1 MKFLKWFAFGNSCLG
16 VAIFAPAFLSIGQP
30 ILAFCAVG
38 GFATLAWFFWHLLP
52 KTNHYRQPM
61 ATAKSGGWHKLGGW
75 QPMDPAKH
83 IGRDGQGGWN
93 WNPSPPDGTKRPPPP
108 PPPPPRDVRGRVYIP
123 QPTPEERNGV
133 GFWDLPRAWPDAE
146 DAAGA
151 GLAWARQG
159 AIQEKQDLDRR
170 AKSLSN
176 FIGLSEAFE
185 RLDPVEQDL
194 LRHQCEHMWSY
205 SEVLGARIANW
216 RDGGGK

>member
-1 MKFLKWFAFGNSCLG
+1 MKFLKWFVFVGFYLFCFLATVTIYDSPPIVFVLG
-16 VAIFAPAFLSIGQP
+16 G
-30 ILAFCAVG
+30 LAYFV
-38 GFATLAWFFWHLLP
+38 AWFIYFGLP
-52 KTNHYRQPM
+52 ESQKDRQPM
-61 ATAKSGGWHKLGGW
+61 ATAKSGGREP
-75 QPMDPAKH
+75 Q
-83 IGRDGQGGWN
+83 RN
-93 WNPSPPDGTKRPPPP
+93 WNHRPEGIKRPEPPP
-108 PPPPPRDVRGRVYIP
+108 GPPSRVDRVGVFIA
-123 QPTPEERNGV
+123 QPIPEERNGV
-133 GFWDLPRAWPDAE
+133 GFLDLPRAWPEAE

-151 GLAWARQG
+151 GLACARQG

-216 RDGGGK
+216 RDKGPVF

>member
-1 MKFLKWFAFGNSCLG
+1 MMKFLKLFFSVGFYLSCGWFTFEAFDSPPIVFVLG
-16 VAIFAPAFLSIGQP
+16 
-30 ILAFCAVG
+30 
-38 GFATLAWFFWHLLP
+38 TLAYLLSWFVFELMGLQ
-52 KTNHYRQPM
+52 KDRQPM
-61 ATAKSGGWHKLGGW
+61 ATAKSGGWNEWGGW
-75 QPMDPAKH
+75 EHPK
-83 IGRDGQGGWN
+83 N
-93 WNPSPPDGTKRPPPP
+93 WPSRVPLPP
-108 PPPPPRDVRGRVYIP
+108 PPPPPRNVRGRPFVP
-123 QPTPEERNGV
+123 QPTPERRGGV
-133 GFWDLPRAWPDAE
+133 GFLDLPRAWPDAE

-216 RDGGGK
+216 RDGGRR

>member
-1 MKFLKWFAFGNSCLG
+1 MMKYLKWFAFGSSCLG
-16 VAIFAPAFLSIGQP
+16 VAIFVPAFLSIDQP
-30 ILAFCAVG
+30 ILAFCAAG
-38 GFATLAWFFWHLLP
+38 GFATLTWFFWHLLP
-52 KTNHYRQPM
+52 ETNHYRQPM
-61 ATAKSGGWHKLGGW
+61 ATAKSGGWE
-75 QPMDPAKH
+75 PP
-83 IGRDGQGGWN
+83 RN
-93 WNPSPPDGTKRPPPP
+93 WNHRPDGMKRPEPPP
-108 PPPPPRDVRGRVYIP
+108 GPPNRVDRAGVFIA
-123 QPTPEERNGV
+123 QPTPEELY
-133 GFWDLPRAWPDAE
+133 GFGFLNLPRTWHDAE

-176 FIGLSEAFE
+176 FIGLPEEFD

-194 LRHQCEHMWSY
+194 LRHQCEHMWRY

>member
-1 MKFLKWFAFGNSCLG
+1 MMKYLKWFAFLTTLLLG
-16 VAIFAPAFLSIGQP
+16 CWFFFLMKSIGHDFVGFLAAGSACV
-30 ILAFCAVG
+30 LAF
-38 GFATLAWFFWHLLP
+38 FFWVWLP
-52 KTNHYRQPM
+52 LEAKYRQPM
-61 ATAKSGGWHKLGGW
+61 ATAKSGGWE
-75 QPMDPAKH
+75 PP
-83 IGRDGQGGWN
+83 RN
-93 WNPSPPDGTKRPPPP
+93 WNHRPDGMKRPEPPP
-108 PPPPPRDVRGRVYIP
+108 GPPNRVDRAGVFIA
-123 QPTPEERNGV
+123 QPKPEELY
-133 GFWDLPRAWPDAE
+133 GFGFLYLPRTWPDAE

-170 AKSLSN
+170 VKSLSN

>member
-1 MKFLKWFAFGNSCLG
+1 MKFLKWFAFGSSCLG

-30 ILAFCAVG
+30 ILAFCAAG
-38 GFATLAWFFWHLLP
+38 GFATLAWFFWPLPP

-61 ATAKSGGWHKLGGW
+61 ATAKSGGWE
-75 QPMDPAKH
+75 PP
-83 IGRDGQGGWN
+83 RN
-93 WNPSPPDGTKRPPPP
+93 WNHRPDGMKRPEPPP
-108 PPPPPRDVRGRVYIP
+108 GPPNRVDRAGVFIA

-133 GFWDLPRAWPDAE
+133 GFLDLPRAWPDAE

-176 FIGLSEAFE
+176 FIGLSEAFK

>member
-1 MKFLKWFAFGNSCLG
+1 MKYLKWFAFLTTLLSGCWFFVLMK
-16 VAIFAPAFLSIGQP
+16 SIGHDFVGFLAAGSACV
-30 ILAFCAVG
+30 LAF
-38 GFATLAWFFWHLLP
+38 FFWVWLP
-52 KTNHYRQPM
+52 LEAKDRQPM
-61 ATAKSGGWHKLGGW
+61 ATAKSGSWEPSGWHS
-75 QPMDPAKH
+75 
-83 IGRDGQGGWN
+83 
-93 WNPSPPDGTKRPPPP
+93 NPPPPDGTKRPPPP
-108 PPPPPRDVRGRVYIP
+108 PPPPATRRINEGVRIWTDSENQAACGSPFIP
-123 QPTPEERNGV
+123 QPTPETRGSI
-133 GFWDLPRAWPDAE
+133 GFLDLPRAWPDAE

-159 AIQEKQDLDRR
+159 VIQEKKDLDRR

>member
-1 MKFLKWFAFGNSCLG
+1 MMKLLKWFVFVGFYLLCGWAT
-16 VAIFAPAFLSIGQP
+16 VAIYDSPP
-30 ILAFCAVG
+30 IVFVLGSLAYFV
-38 GFATLAWFFWHLLP
+38 AWFIYFGLP
-52 KTNHYRQPM
+52 ELQKDRQPM
-61 ATAKSGGWHKLGGW
+61 ATAKSGGWE
-75 QPMDPAKH
+75 PP
-83 IGRDGQGGWN
+83 RN
-93 WNPSPPDGTKRPPPP
+93 WNHRPDGMKRPEPPP
-108 PPPPPRDVRGRVYIP
+108 GPPNRVDRAGVFIA

-159 AIQEKQDLDRR
+159 VIQEKQDLDRR

>member
-1 MKFLKWFAFGNSCLG
+1 MKFLKWFAFLTTLLLG
-16 VAIFAPAFLSIGQP
+16 CWFFVLMKSIGHDFVGFLAAGSAWV
-30 ILAFCAVG
+30 LAFFFLV
-38 GFATLAWFFWHLLP
+38 WFELEA
-52 KTNHYRQPM
+52 KDRQPM
-61 ATAKSGGWHKLGGW
+61 ATAKSGGWE
-75 QPMDPAKH
+75 PP
-83 IGRDGQGGWN
+83 RN
-93 WNPSPPDGTKRPPPP
+93 WNHRPDGMKRPEPPP
-108 PPPPPRDVRGRVYIP
+108 GPPTRRIDEGIKIWTDSENQAACGRAFIP
-123 QPTPEERNGV
+123 QPTPERRRAI
-133 GFWDLPRAWPDAE
+133 GFWDLPRAWPDAK
-146 DAAGA
+146 DAAGE

-170 AKSLSN
+170 AKSLSD